1 MYATSGGG
9 FYPHEIDQSLR
20 FNSPDSA
27 YLTRTPSVAGNRK
40 TWTWSAWIKISSFDD
55 LHTPF
60 AFGDNSTGGT
70 DVGSFFRLT
79 NDKLE
84 FTEAHG
90 STNSFSLI
98 TNQLF
103 RDPSAWYHFVFSVDT
118 TQSTSSNRMKIY
130 VNGSQITS
138 FSTETYPSQNFDTS
152 ANQSG
157 LPQRIGMLDGNAGV
171 FNQYFDG
178 YMAEVNFVDGQALD
192 PTDFGEFKSD
202 VWIPKSYSGTHGTNG
217 YYLPFNDAG
226 FLGKDAS
233 TVLGSELVTN
243 GTFDTNIN
251 NWTVH
256 NGATLAF
263 SNNRLSIFKDPLSSN
278 AGAYQ
283 AISVESGKT
292 YSIEA
297 TVDKGTTNGARV
309 GVEYTLGGRD
319 GVETSSNTGGHF
331 QFNFTS
337 TTTGTVYVR
346 CFIQSSGTAYFDNI
360 SVKEIITQGNDFT
373 SINLLPTD
381 QMLDSPTNNF
391 ATLNPLEAGNG
402 TYAEG
407 NLKFS
412 ANTASAHQ
420 MASSTASISSGKW
433 YAEILI
439 QVVGGTY
446 PHVGITPVAT
456 SNATYVGNNGYGYRS
471 DGKKQALAA
480 SAESYGATYTSG
492 DIIGIAFDADSG
504 SITFYKNGSSQGV
517 ADSSIDTSTT
527 WRFSNSLYST
537 GGISI
542 ANFGQDSSFA
552 GNKTAQG
559 NTDANGRGDFFYAPP
574 AGFLALCTANLPDPA
589 IDPAQDD
596 VPADYFNTVLYTG
609 NGSTQSITG
618 VGFEP
623 DLVWVKSRSAA
634 VLHSLLDVVRGANKY
649 LSSNNDDSEATPASN
664 NRITS
669 IDADGFSLGNS
680 SNTNDSGDTYVA
692 WNWKA
697 GGTGVSNSDGTITST
712 VSANTDAGFSIVA
725 YNGSSAGTVGHGLS
739 STPQLVIQK
748 SRDASSGGYWW
759 TGTTVIDG
767 TLDYFQLN
775 DTNAKT
781 DSGYSLPT
789 SSVFSNVPFTGG
801 TNQVAYCFHSV
812 EGFSK
817 FGTYTGNGSDDGPF
831 IYTGFR
837 PAFVIMKRT
846 DNTGFWIMHDSKRD
860 PYNVADNYLFANDID
875 AESSYDN
882 LDFLSNGFKLRLA
895 TYNPNVSSG
904 TYIYMAFAEMPFKYA
919 NAR

>member
-1 MYATSGGG
+1 MSGPVGSQQWMYATSGGG
-9 FYPHEIDQSLR
+9 FYPHEID
-20 FNSPDSA
+20 NSARLDTNA
-27 YLTRTPSVAGNRK
+27 YFQRTPSSSGSRT
-40 TWTWSAWIKISSFDD
+40 TWTWNAWVK
-55 LHTPF
+55 L
-60 AFGDNSTGGT
+60 
-70 DVGSFFRLT
+70 GSIGQTEVL
-79 NDKLE
+79 
-84 FTEAHG
+84 FTARTAGQSAHG
-90 STNSFSLI
+90 QVYFEAGKLAWDEYNGASNTLRRH
-98 TNQLF
+98 TTQVF
-103 RDPSAWYHFVFSVDT
+103 RDPSAWYMVTIVADTTNATASNRGRVYINGTQVTEFSV
-118 TQSTSSNRMKIY
+118 N
-130 VNGSQITS
+130 VN
-138 FSTETYPSQNFDTS
+138 PSQNQVLET
-152 ANQSG
+152 NQNITH
-157 LPQRIGMLDGNAGV
+157 RIGANTNNL
-171 FNQYFDG
+171 QYFNG
-178 YMAEVNFVDGQALD
+178 YLAEVNFIDGQALD
-192 PTDFGEFKSD
+192 PTDFGETKSG
-202 VWIPKSYSGTHGTNG
+202 VWIPKSYSGTYGTNG
-217 YYLPFNDAG
+217 FYLDFGNAGSLGADTSGNSND
-226 FLGKDAS
+226 
-233 TVLGSELVTN
+233 
-243 GTFDTNIN
+243 
-251 NWTVH
+251 WT
-256 NGATLAF
+256 
-263 SNNRLSIFKDPLSSN
+263 SNNL
-278 AGAYQ
+278 
-283 AISVESGKT
+283 
-292 YSIEA
+292 EA
-297 TVDKGTTNGARV
+297 T
-309 GVEYTLGGRD
+309 
-319 GVETSSNTGGHF
+319 
-331 QFNFTS
+331 
-337 TTTGTVYVR
+337 
-346 CFIQSSGTAYFDNI
+346 
-360 SVKEIITQGNDFT
+360 
-373 SINLLPTD
+373 D
-381 QMLDSPTNNF
+381 QVPDSPTNNF

-480 SAESYGATYTSG
+480 SAESYGASYTTG

-623 DLVWVKSRSAA
+623 DFVWQKCRSDS

-649 LSSNNDDSEATPASN
+649 LSTNDTSAEATPASN

-680 SNTNDSGDTYVA
+680 SNTNNSGDTYVA

-697 GGTGVSNSDGTITST
+697 GGTAVANTDGTIASQ
-712 VSANTDAGFSIVA
+712 VSANTDAGFSIA
-725 YNGSSAGTVGHGLS
+725 TYNGSSAGTVGHGLS
-739 STPQLVIQK
+739 STPQLVIIK

-767 TLDYFQLN
+767 SLDYFQLN

-831 IYTGFR
+831 INTGFR
-837 PAFVIMKRT
+837 PAWVMIKRT
-846 DNTGFWIMHDSKRD
+846 DDTENWYINDTTRSTYNPLTNATLYANLNAAEGTGH
-860 PYNVADNYLFANDID
+860 AID
-875 AESSYDN
+875 Y
-882 LDFLSNGFKLRLA
+882 LSNGFRIVNSNA
-895 TYNPNVSSG
+895 AYNANSG